1 MLQEFLWSWGPYVI
15 NKGSDILNTLQSLY
29 KVVYTELLVKKEFI
43 FLKSHVIPVSSEM
56 FKIENQDIKWRC
68 QVNPGRFY
76 QPGISNL
83 KEKHLPY
90 LGFLVKIP
98 GSEIDLSSWINDVR
112 YSGLEPPTLQE
123 IFILWCCENGKSYF
137 HCLDSIQVELVT
149 EMGDI
154 EVKGLNGSTNTSL

>member
-1 MLQEFLWSWGPYVI
+1 
-15 NKGSDILNTLQSLY
+15 LY
-29 KVVYTELLVKKEFI
+29 KAVYTELLVKKEFI
-43 FLKSHVIPVSSEM
+43 FLKNHVIPVSSEV

-76 QPGISNL
+76 QPLLSEVL
-83 KEKHLPY
+83 KEKHIPY

-112 YSGLEPPTLQE
+112 YLGLECPTLQE

-137 HCLDSIQVELVT
+137 HCLDSIQLELVN
-149 EMGDI
+149 EMGDL
-154 EVKGLNGSTNTSL
+154 EVKGLNGSTNTTL